1 MEQSPRS
8 VTGPAWTVTGLWRP
22 AGVLDRW
29 RLRAAPVVA
38 RATVRSDDAL
48 APGTT
53 LVLASADSG
62 VLDVWVRVL
71 ACAKDPYSATHQVT
85 LGILGEP

>member
-1 MEQSPRS
+1 MAGSS
-8 VTGPAWTVTGLWRP
+8 WTVTGLWRP

-29 RLRAAPVVA
+29 RLRSAPVVA

-62 VLDVWVRVL
+62 ALDVWVRVL
-71 ACAKDPYSATHQVT
+71 ACAVDARTSTHQVT